1 MENTEKKMS
10 VSSERIKRAALHWSN
25 LLEGYNNMAK
35 IPADYFNKEVD
46 GIIAKEKIVINE
58 DKYARLKKFSEK
70 QGINITDIVELIYG
84 LILQEYTFERDVM
97 FGSTMNI
104 IPIRITTEENETFVD
119 ALKIF
124 VNQKNNSKEYL
135 TYMLSEIEKNSPLD
149 KKLINTIFVSGN
161 VDMYAKDM
169 IDDLMRLKGYEFA
182 VDMVAGEGTLVIRA
196 KYMPSKY
203 SKDTAE
209 RVLSMFETV
218 ISQIVENE
226 EIEMKNIRFVS
237 REEEEEIFEEF
248 NMSCKKRPPD
258 MTFMD
263 GFYEQVKKT
272 PDNIAIRDE
281 KMTMTY
287 RELDIVTERFA
298 GYLNSIG
305 IKREDTVASIL
316 PRNMGVIIAAISIMK
331 AGAAVFPID
340 ISNPSVRG

>member
-46 GIIAKEKIVINE
+46 GIIAKEKIVINK

-169 IDDLMRLKGYEFA
+169 SLL
-182 VDMVAGEGTLVIRA
+182 
-196 KYMPSKY
+196 
-203 SKDTAE
+203 
-209 RVLSMFETV
+209 
-218 ISQIVENE
+218 
-226 EIEMKNIRFVS
+226 
-237 REEEEEIFEEF
+237 
-248 NMSCKKRPPD
+248 
-258 MTFMD
+258 
-263 GFYEQVKKT
+263 
-272 PDNIAIRDE
+272 
-281 KMTMTY
+281 
-287 RELDIVTERFA
+287 
-298 GYLNSIG
+298 
-305 IKREDTVASIL
+305 
-316 PRNMGVIIAAISIMK
+316 
-331 AGAAVFPID
+331 
-340 ISNPSVRG
+340 